1 MNKYPFKY
9 YLILFLA
16 LLLSI
21 LFWFLV
27 LLRYQWER
35 GGRPYFTPPIGS
47 VSQPPALPSNY
58 YRVKPIDRDKII
70 IDTISR
76 RKIVSDLLN
85 LAIKD
90 TVYQAKRFVQEFTQ
104 KFDTTQYRINYVDST
119 INYMQLKVADADRA
133 AFKQKVKT
141 EMPAYDL
148 LVWDEA
154 LFDKQATDSNR
165 YLQAENLYPLRQL
178 STSHIKVAVIDNGF
192 DLQHP
197 SLAGRYLKPY
207 NATDNSTDVS
217 PLPINHGTAVASII
231 VGNKYADIQGI
242 VPSAQLI
249 PIKVADANG
258 MMSSTY
264 IIKAVL
270 YAIKN
275 QADVVNIS
283 LGANLQGLDYLPE
296 PYQQEFIKNGAKDE
310 ETFWKELFA
319 YSEKNKT
326 IIVLAAGND
335 NMLTGF
341 DPLQR
346 AENTIKVGAVD
357 EHNRKSKFSNYG
369 TLTTVYAQGENIKV
383 ASTGNQTEII
393 QGTSFAAPIVTAF
406 VVALKS
412 KYPQFS
418 SSQIIAELKKNTIY
432 QQQLAVLYNKTF

>member
-47 VSQPPALPSNY
+47 VSQPLALPSNY

-141 EMPAYDL
+141 EMSAYDL

-154 LFDKQATDSNR
+154 LFDKQATESNR
-165 YLQAENLYPLRQL
+165 YLQVENLYPLRQL

-231 VGNKYADIQGI
+231 LGNKYADIQGI

-275 QADVVNIS
+275 QADVVS
-283 LGANLQGLDYLPE
+283 L
-296 PYQQEFIKNGAKDE
+296 F
-310 ETFWKELFA
+310 
-319 YSEKNKT
+319 
-326 IIVLAAGND
+326 
-335 NMLTGF
+335 
-341 DPLQR
+341 
-346 AENTIKVGAVD
+346 
-357 EHNRKSKFSNYG
+357 
-369 TLTTVYAQGENIKV
+369 
-383 ASTGNQTEII
+383 
-393 QGTSFAAPIVTAF
+393 
-406 VVALKS
+406 
-412 KYPQFS
+412 
-418 SSQIIAELKKNTIY
+418 
-432 QQQLAVLYNKTF
+432 

>member
-1 MNKYPFKY
+1 
-9 YLILFLA
+9 
-16 LLLSI
+16 
-21 LFWFLV
+21 
-27 LLRYQWER
+27 
-35 GGRPYFTPPIGS
+35 
-47 VSQPPALPSNY
+47 
-58 YRVKPIDRDKII
+58 
-70 IDTISR
+70 
-76 RKIVSDLLN
+76 
-85 LAIKD
+85 
-90 TVYQAKRFVQEFTQ
+90 
-104 KFDTTQYRINYVDST
+104 
-119 INYMQLKVADADRA
+119 MQLKVADADRA
-133 AFKQKVKT
+133 TFKQKVKT

-154 LFDKQATDSNR
+154 LFDKQATESNR

-283 LGANLQGLDYLPE
+283 LGANLQGLD
-296 PYQQEFIKNGAKDE
+296 
-310 ETFWKELFA
+310 
-319 YSEKNKT
+319 
-326 IIVLAAGND
+326 
-335 NMLTGF
+335 
-341 DPLQR
+341 
-346 AENTIKVGAVD
+346 
-357 EHNRKSKFSNYG
+357 
-369 TLTTVYAQGENIKV
+369 
-383 ASTGNQTEII
+383 
-393 QGTSFAAPIVTAF
+393 
-406 VVALKS
+406 
-412 KYPQFS
+412 
-418 SSQIIAELKKNTIY
+418 
-432 QQQLAVLYNKTF
+432 